1 MVKTI
6 GSSFGGW
13 LKGLVI
19 VGCIGVV
26 VAAAWFIHIQR
37 FLAGAVST
45 QGSISQIVEEYDSE
59 GHLTYTPEI
68 RYKDQQGQ
76 NHFIRTFISSNEG
89 DYQVG
94 EPMPVLYNPQNPTQ
108 ASIGTFWEIYLGCIL
123 VAILSLAA
131 LISGGV
137 TSILL
142 KQEEQRKQNLLSN
155 GQRIEATV
163 TKVTHVTAIVK
174 HGQSPWLVNAE
185 WTNPATNQKYDFS
198 SDLLASQP
206 SGLTEG
212 GKVIVCIEPNNPEH
226 YVMDVGLRPEA

>member
-19 VGCIGVV
+19 IGCIGLA
-26 VAAAWFIHIQR
+26 VAAAWFIHIQK

-45 QGSISQIVEEYDSE
+45 QGTISQIVEEYDSE

-68 RYKDQQGQ
+68 QYKDQRGQ
-76 NHFIRTFISSNEG
+76 NHLIRTFISSNEG
-89 DYQVG
+89 DYHVG
-94 EPMPVLYNPQNPTQ
+94 ETMPVLYNPQNPMQ
-108 ASIGTFWEIYLGCIL
+108 ASVGTFWEIYLGCIL
-123 VAILSLAA
+123 VLILSLVA

-137 TSILL
+137 TSVLL
-142 KQEEQRKQNLLSN
+142 KHEEQRKQNLLTN

-174 HGQSPWLVNAE
+174 RGQSPWLVNAE
-185 WTNPATNQKYDFS
+185 WTNPATHQKYDFS
-198 SDLLASQP
+198 SDLLVSEP
-206 SGLTEG
+206 TGLTTG
-212 GKVIVCIEPNNPEH
+212 GKVIVCIDPHNPEQ
-226 YVMDVGLRPEA
+226 YVMEITSQ